1 MRQSKP
7 ICDHF
12 YWRRIIMD
20 EVHEKISDYRCMNLL
35 PLHSAS
41 FYVDCFLKLLFS
53 YLFLLSPSF
62 SCFNYFYESTSERT
76 TIKIQMGSQRN
87 SVLNDVHS
95 SLLPLP
101 YPSSPSFSAPS
112 PALSFIY
119 LSCYFLQQCDVSN
132 CKDLSKSRAKV
143 ITREI
148 D

>member
-20 EVHEKISDYRCMNLL
+20 EAHENISDYRCMNLL
-35 PLHSAS
+35 PFHSAS

-53 YLFLLSPSF
+53 HFFLLSPSF

-87 SVLNDVHS
+87 SVLNEVNS
-95 SLLPLP
+95 SLSPTRPPPLSP
-101 YPSSPSFSAPS
+101 PPLLHYP
-112 PALSFIY
+112 SFIY
-119 LSCYFLQQCDVSN
+119 PVIFLQGCDVTN

-143 ITREI
+143 IGREV